1 MNPPFRVTVPAS
13 EVLLELGA
21 DREWKNRFGRSPVE
35 NLSNVIMNKR
45 LPFGLPE
52 YLDPIKNVTDVL
64 GR

>member
-13 EVLLELGA
+13 EVLLEPGA
-21 DREWKNRFGRSPVE
+21 DRERKNRFGRRPVE
-35 NLSNVIMNKR
+35 NLANVKTNR
-45 LPFGLPE
+45 RPPFGLPE

>member
-1 MNPPFRVTVPAS
+1 MNPPFRLTLQAS
-13 EVLLELGA
+13 EVLLEQGA
-21 DREWKNRFGRSPVE
+21 DRERKNRFDRNPAE

-45 LPFGLPE
+45 PPFGLPE